1 MILENLKE
9 AKSKSKKRKFSQTWD
24 LLINLTGI
32 DLKKPENRFN
42 VEFALPEGR
51 GKDIKV
57 AVFADA
63 VAAEAEKHADHVI
76 RKEEIESLGKDKKKV
91 RKLTKEYE
99 WFLAEA
105 PLMPLIGKTLG
116 PVLAPRGKMPKPVP
130 PKGIEPLIQLA
141 RRSIR
146 IALKTTPVI
155 QVPVGTEAMT
165 DENVIK
171 NTESVYNFIKD
182 KLPKGRANIRNVFI
196 KLTMGKPVKLEMK

>member
-1 MILENLKE
+1 MILENLKD

-24 LLINLTGI
+24 LLINLAGL

-51 GKDIKV
+51 GKDVKV
-57 AVFADA
+57 AVFADS
-63 VAAEAEKHADHVI
+63 VAAEAKKHADHVI
-76 RKEEIESLGKDKKKV
+76 RKEEIESLAKNKKKV
-91 RKLTKEYE
+91 KKLAKEYD

-116 PVLAPRGKMPKPVP
+116 PVLAPRGRMPKPVP
-130 PKGIEPLIQLA
+130 PKGIDALVQLA

-155 QVPVGTEAMT
+155 QVPVGTEAMP
-165 DENVIK
+165 DEKVMK
-171 NTESVYNFIKD
+171 NIESVYNFIRD
-182 KLPKGRANIRNVFI
+182 KLPKGKTNIRNVFI
-196 KLTMGKPVKLEMK
+196 KVTMGQPVKVEMK